1 MILTDTYRYPIA
13 ELSESTEPTW
23 IDPQKGRFPS
33 FPPVFLPISAS
44 SEVRSGVPAEAEA
57 APDLERWEPS
67 GWTRRVLP
75 ILLSARSDEIDVQV
89 HLLASGVFSI
99 ITMAFRH
106 SP

>member
-1 MILTDTYRYPIA
+1 MDR
-13 ELSESTEPTW
+13 
-23 IDPQKGRFPS
+23 PQKGRFPC
-33 FPPVFLPISAS
+33 FPVVFLPISAS

-67 GWTRRVLP
+67 GWTRLTEEP
-75 ILLSARSDEIDVQV
+75 ILRSPRSDEIDVQV
-89 HLLASGVFSI
+89 HLLASGAFS